1 MHIGEGCP
9 SDHCVVTPRRRLEN
23 LGRLEKRCWL
33 NRNLHGLVTT
43 RFAKMVISPSRFP
56 YGFSIECAGTGV
68 FFLLEDCP
76 ITAPSFLCQL
86 KTGITTHRYK
96 WGVFTQFH
104 PSQAQIQ
111 LVNFI
116 EKSDISPPTQN
127 GKNAVL
133 TFNFFPVRSLD
144 RPFPLGAA
152 LQKLPVP
159 LAWLLCRG
167 GGRYQRG

>member
-1 MHIGEGCP
+1 M
-9 SDHCVVTPRRRLEN
+9 
-23 LGRLEKRCWL
+23 GRLEKRCWL

-96 WGVFTQFH
+96 WGGVY
-104 PSQAQIQ
+104 
-111 LVNFI
+111 
-116 EKSDISPPTQN
+116 
-127 GKNAVL
+127 
-133 TFNFFPVRSLD
+133 
-144 RPFPLGAA
+144 
-152 LQKLPVP
+152 PVP
-159 LAWLLCRG
+159 PQSGPNPAGELHRKK
-167 GGRYQRG
+167 